1 MMVTWDELTLKVTCP
16 CRVPRG
22 TLKRLGTSPDERGRW
37 NLSTNKAAPEESLK
51 LLSTDWSTGV
61 VEGVACNPAT
71 PKETLKFLISHKN
84 KWVRVR
90 AEENLA
96 ANHRQ

>member
-1 MMVTWDELTLKVTCP
+1 
-16 CRVPRG
+16 
-22 TLKRLGTSPDERGRW
+22 
-37 NLSTNKAAPEESLK
+37 
-51 LLSTDWSTGV
+51 LSTDWSTGV